1 MDFRDSCLPPK
12 LPRPRA
18 VGDRRRPG
26 GGEATWPS
34 SDIEKT
40 IRGALAPAAG
50 KPKVATA
57 LGVGVSTVMRI
68 SSAAAA

>member
-1 MDFRDSCLPPK
+1 MIGGV
-12 LPRPRA
+12 RA
-18 VGDRRRPG
+18 AGRQP
-26 GGEATWPS
+26 AP
-34 SDIEKT
+34 DIEKI